1 MPDYLQHKFDTKD
14 FDKSEITQFQN
25 NDEYCSYGV
34 ELLKEF
40 YSISITV
47 ILIERRDSNNQPVPY
62 NKEEAALIGNLVRFN
77 KLGSAFLEQ
86 ITKKRLETSMIFFRC
101 IAETYI
107 NIKYFLKF
115 KDQHTLRHYIKHS
128 LRQEMQLIE
137 KIKSNIADKEEVLH
151 IEKRM
156 MESINRAFETSDF
169 DFEEINNSTKWE
181 SKVKKRVL
189 EIIDPA
195 FYIFIYGNAS
205 HSIHGNWQDLLSF
218 HLRKVENGFLPKSEW
233 NIPNLQIINAV
244 TILACDLLE
253 NYCDEIIPVGDEKK
267 RLLDAIHS
275 IGIRSFALD
284 EQHEL
289 FIQKKTNT
297 NNC

>member
-14 FDKSEITQFQN
+14 FDKSEIERFSSE
-25 NDEYCSYGV
+25 DEFCSYGV

-40 YSISITV
+40 FSISIS
-47 ILIERRDSNNQPVPY
+47 ISSIERRDSKNELVPY

-101 IAETYI
+101 LAETYI
-107 NIKYFLKF
+107 NLKYFLKF

-137 KIKSNIADKEEVLH
+137 KIKSNIAGKDEVLH
-151 IEKRM
+151 IEQRM
-156 MESINRAFETSDF
+156 MDSINRAFETSDF

-181 SKVKKRVL
+181 SKVKKRVF
-189 EIIDPA
+189 EIIDPM
-195 FYIFIYGNAS
+195 FYSFIYGNAS
-205 HSIHGNWQDLLSF
+205 HSVHGNWQDLISM
-218 HLRKVENGFLPKSEW
+218 HLKKVDNGFIPKSEW
-233 NIPNLQIINAV
+233 TSPRLQVINSL

-253 NYCDEIIPVGDEKK
+253 NYSVEVLPDSDEKNE
-267 RLLDAIHS
+267 LLEAIKS
-275 IGIRSFALD
+275 LGNRCLILD
-284 EQHEL
+284 KQHEL
-289 FIQKKTNT
+289 FVQSS
-297 NNC
+297 